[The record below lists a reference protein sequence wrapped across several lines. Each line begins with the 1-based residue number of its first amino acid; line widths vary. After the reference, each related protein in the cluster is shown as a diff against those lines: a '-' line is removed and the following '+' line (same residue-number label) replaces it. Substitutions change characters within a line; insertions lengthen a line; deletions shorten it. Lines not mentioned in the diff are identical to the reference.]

1 MAKGNTRLRATE
13 FIAEGATDIL
23 YHYTGIN
30 SALKIL
36 TNGEFELSSVTGNP
50 SEEKYA
56 PPGYPYFLSTT
67 RSRVGDYHRWVGTG
81 AVMFVLDG
89 QWFQQRYPVKPV
101 DYWERSW
108 LHSGGSRSR
117 ESEDRVFSRDPTIAT
132 GGVKM
137 IHVLL
142 KEQHENRSPEVRK
155 LLILAKRLDIPAYL
169 YDDEQAW
176 RLQDTRKAITVGQA
190 APLLKGQ
197 DPSPR
202 SYGRKYLSKWLELIY
217 KKSSDE
223 LSKEADR
230 LAYNMKY
237 YALDDFHSLN
247 VDMSNARKPGSSD
260 HDQAVKI
267 IGYMRANRMTT
278 LRQLLTHLGDKWK
291 AIHEKEQAAKKVQVA
306 KLQQQVDRLS
316 DKWQA
321 NGAKEQAEKKVSQ

>member
-1 MAKGNTRLRATE
+1 MARKDARLRATE
-13 FIAEGATDIL
+13 FIAEGATDTL

-30 SALKIL
+30 SALTIL
-36 TNGEFELSSVTGNP
+36 ANGEFELSSVTGNP
-50 SEEKYA
+50 SEEQYA

-67 RSRVGDYHRWVGTG
+67 RSRGGDYHRWVSSS
-81 AVMFVLDG
+81 AVMFVLNG

-108 LHSGGSRSR
+108 LSSGGSRSR
-117 ESEDRVFSRDPTIAT
+117 ESEDRVFSRDPAIAT

-155 LLILAKRLDIPAYL
+155 LLILAKRLNLPAYL
-169 YDDEQAW
+169 YNNEQAW

-202 SYGRKYLSKWLELIY
+202 SYGRKYLSKWLELIN
-217 KKSSDE
+217 KKAIGE
-223 LSKEADR
+223 LSKDADR
-230 LAYNMKY
+230 VRYNMQY
-237 YALDDFHSLN
+237 YSHDGLHNLDNDL
-247 VDMSNARKPGSSD
+247 SNARKPSASD

-267 IGYMRANRMTT
+267 ISYMQTNRITT
-278 LRQLLTHLGDKWK
+278 LQQLIDHLRNKWK
-291 AIHEKEQAAKKVQVA
+291 AIGEKEQAAKKVQ
-306 KLQQQVDRLS
+306 Q
-316 DKWQA
+316 
-321 NGAKEQAEKKVSQ
+321 

>member
-1 MAKGNTRLRATE
+1 MRATE
-13 FIAEGATDIL
+13 FLTEGATDIL
-23 YHYTGIN
+23 YHYTAIE

-50 SEEKYA
+50 SEEQYA

-89 QWFQQRYPVKPV
+89 QWLQQRYPVKPV

-190 APLLKGQ
+190 ASLLKGQ
-197 DPSPR
+197 DPSR
-202 SYGRKYLSKWLELIY
+202 RNYGGKYLSKWLELIY
-217 KKSSDE
+217 KKASDE

-237 YALDDFHSLN
+237 YALDDFHNLN

-267 IGYMRANRMTT
+267 ISYMRDNRMTT

-291 AIHEKEQAAKKVQVA
+291 AIGEKEQAAKKMQVA
-306 KLQQQVDRLS
+306 KLQQQVDRLG

-321 NGAKEQAEKKVSQ
+321 NGAKEQAAKKVSQ

>member
-1 MAKGNTRLRATE
+1 MRATE
-13 FIAEGATDIL
+13 FLIEGATDIL

-50 SEEKYA
+50 SEEQYA

-67 RSRVGDYHRWVGTG
+67 RSRQGDYHRWVGTG

-155 LLILAKRLDIPAYL
+155 LLILAKQLNIPAYL
-169 YDDEQAW
+169 YDDEQSW

-190 APLLKGQ
+190 ASLLKGQ

-202 SYGRKYLSKWLELIY
+202 SYGRKYLSKWLELIH
-217 KKSSDE
+217 KKASDE

-237 YALDDFHSLN
+237 YALDDFHNLN

-267 IGYMRANRMTT
+267 ISYMRANRMTT

-291 AIHEKEQAAKKVQVA
+291 TIHEKEHAAKKMQVA
-306 KLQQQVDRLS
+306 KLQQQVDRLG

-321 NGAKEQAEKKVSQ
+321 NGAKEQAAKKVSQ